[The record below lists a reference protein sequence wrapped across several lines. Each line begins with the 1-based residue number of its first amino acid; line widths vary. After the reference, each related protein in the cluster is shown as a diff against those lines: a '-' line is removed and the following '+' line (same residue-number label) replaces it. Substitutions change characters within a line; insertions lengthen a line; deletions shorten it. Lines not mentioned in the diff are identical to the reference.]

1 MAVVRTLMIIITLLL
16 GWAAVRTDAVA
27 HVMALADTVQSS

>member
-16 GWAAVRTDAVA
+16 GWATVRTDALA
-27 HVMALADTVQSS
+27 HVIAAVDSTQG